1 MPVSAGSGFPSG
13 GCPLSADRARGRHT
27 LYRDVG
33 AERRRRARH
42 VGGVSAQR
50 LEAALSAFE
59 PDVEWDGTNLP
70 DGKIAHGLDA
80 IVEHLTK
87 WAELWEIWEVELEQ
101 VIDAHCDQVIVF
113 IRERGRT
120 TAGLEVNE
128 RHSELYTVRNGK
140 IAYRKGFSDADEA
153 LNAAGLLQ

>member
-1 MPVSAGSGFPSG
+1 MSEQNVAVV
-13 GCPLSADRARGRHT
+13 
-27 LYRDVG
+27 RDMWE
-33 AERRRRARH
+33 AFLRNDF
-42 VGGVSAQR
+42 
-50 LEAALSAFE
+50 EAALSAFE

-70 DGKIAHGLDA
+70 DGKISHGLDA

-87 WAELWEIWEVELEQ
+87 WAELWETWEVELEQ
-101 VIDAHCDQVIVF
+101 VIDAYGDQVIVF

-140 IAYRKGFSDADEA
+140 IASRKGFSDADEA

>member
-1 MPVSAGSGFPSG
+1 MSEQNVAVV
-13 GCPLSADRARGRHT
+13 
-27 LYRDVG
+27 RDMWE
-33 AERRRRARH
+33 AFFRKDF
-42 VGGVSAQR
+42 
-50 LEAALSAFE
+50 EAALSAFE

-70 DGKIAHGLDA
+70 DGKISHGLDA

-87 WAELWEIWEVELEQ
+87 WAELWEAWEVELEQ
-101 VIDAHCDQVIVF
+101 VIDVDGDQVIVF

-128 RHSELYTVRNGK
+128 RHSELYTVRSGK

-153 LNAAGLLQ
+153 LKAAGLL